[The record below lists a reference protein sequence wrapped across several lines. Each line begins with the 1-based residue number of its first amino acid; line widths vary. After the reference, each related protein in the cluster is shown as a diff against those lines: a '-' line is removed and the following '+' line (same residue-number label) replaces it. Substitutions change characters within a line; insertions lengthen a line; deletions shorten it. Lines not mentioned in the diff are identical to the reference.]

1 MLRRTSPS
9 VFLARVVA
17 RWRSG
22 NLVDW
27 SMAAGPHAA
36 PAAVHAAVTEDQLAD
51 DTNFAVAGPSA

>member
-1 MLRRTSPS
+1 